1 MAKKRK
7 TKQITEQENT
17 LHNSL
22 QSSTE
27 ILEIPAEVKP
37 VIEKKKEII
46 EKSEICKVKYSDG
59 LIYINFK
66 GYGLMLP
73 NTEGHTEP
81 EIEVFYKGEIGKANF
96 KFRV

>member
-1 MAKKRK
+1 M
-7 TKQITEQENT
+7 
-17 LHNSL
+17 
-22 QSSTE
+22 
-27 ILEIPAEVKP
+27 
-37 VIEKKKEII
+37 
-46 EKSEICKVKYSDG
+46 
-59 LIYINFK
+59 YINFK

>member
-1 MAKKRK
+1 MAKKKR
-7 TKQITEQENT
+7 TKQITEQENA
-17 LHNSL
+17 SQDSM
-22 QSSTE
+22 QSSAG
-27 ILEIPAEVKP
+27 IFAEVEP
-37 VIEKKKEII
+37 VIENKKEII

-59 LIYINFK
+59 LMYINFK

-81 EIEVFYKGEIGKANF
+81 EVEVFYNGEIGKANF